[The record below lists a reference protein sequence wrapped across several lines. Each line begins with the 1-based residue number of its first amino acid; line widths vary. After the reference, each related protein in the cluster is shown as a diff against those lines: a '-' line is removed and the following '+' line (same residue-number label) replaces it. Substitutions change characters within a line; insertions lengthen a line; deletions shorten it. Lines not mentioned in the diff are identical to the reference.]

1 MVRAATKVA
10 TLDFDVRVLPR
21 RNSSLTQA
29 TAAQR
34 RSQRTRD
41 MDWAAPSPARLR
53 NKEALGDGAAFA
65 KTRKS
70 RKWRP
75 SDNKQ
80 KYDCSVKKQK
90 ISSVQETRENTGFP
104 RRVRM
109 VREQMEREDEPDGEA
124 RHQRGRGR
132 RSHLRQDGRPPESTG
147 GWTE

>member
-41 MDWAAPSPARLR
+41 MDWAAPEPARLR
-53 NKEALGDGAAFA
+53 NTEALSDGAAFA

-70 RKWRP
+70 KM
-75 SDNKQ
+75 
-80 KYDCSVKKQK
+80 
-90 ISSVQETRENTGFP
+90 TA
-104 RRVRM
+104 
-109 VREQMEREDEPDGEA
+109 ER
-124 RHQRGRGR
+124 
-132 RSHLRQDGRPPESTG
+132 
-147 GWTE
+147 